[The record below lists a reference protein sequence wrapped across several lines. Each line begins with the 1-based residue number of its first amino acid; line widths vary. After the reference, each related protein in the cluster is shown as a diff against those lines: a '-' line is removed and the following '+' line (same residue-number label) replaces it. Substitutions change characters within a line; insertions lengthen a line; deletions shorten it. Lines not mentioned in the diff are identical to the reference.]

1 MLFVNAL
8 VLVAATTL
16 VTPKVGDIA
25 PDFKTRDIDGNE
37 VSLSKL
43 TEQGPVLL
51 AFFPKAFTPGC
62 TKQLSAYAS
71 EYTYLKQANTHVIAI
86 SMDDPATLKRF
97 KASLNADFVFVPD
110 PAARIVKMFDL
121 RDKDTALRAAFVI
134 GKDRRVLRADIG
146 ENALQGTDKAIKSC
160 EMSG

>member
-1 MLFVNAL
+1 MLLLNAL
-8 VLVAATTL
+8 VVVAATM
-16 VTPKVGDIA
+16 VTPRVGDIA
-25 PDFKTRDIDGNE
+25 PDFVTRDIDGHE
-37 VSLSKL
+37 VSLGKL
-43 TEQGPVLL
+43 VEQGPVLL

-62 TKQLSAYAS
+62 TQQLTAYAN
-71 EYTYLKQANTHVIAI
+71 EYANLQQRHASVIAV
-86 SMDDPATLKRF
+86 SMDDPETLKRF
-97 KASLNADFVFVPD
+97 KESLGAQFVFVPD

-121 RDKDTALRAAFVI
+121 RDKDAAKRAAFVI

>member
-1 MLFVNAL
+1 MMTFTAL
-8 VLVAATTL
+8 VVAATTV

-25 PDFKTRDIDGNE
+25 PDFKTRDIEGNE

-62 TKQLSAYAS
+62 TKQLSAYA
-71 EYTYLKQANTHVIAI
+71 EQYTYLKERNTHVIAV
-86 SMDDPATLKRF
+86 SMDDADTLKRF
-97 KASLNADFVFVPD
+97 KESLKADFVFVPD
-110 PAARIVKMFDL
+110 PAGRVVKMFDL
-121 RDKDTALRAAFVI
+121 QDKQAAKRAAFVI

-146 ENALQGTDKAIKSC
+146 EHALETLDKTIKSC